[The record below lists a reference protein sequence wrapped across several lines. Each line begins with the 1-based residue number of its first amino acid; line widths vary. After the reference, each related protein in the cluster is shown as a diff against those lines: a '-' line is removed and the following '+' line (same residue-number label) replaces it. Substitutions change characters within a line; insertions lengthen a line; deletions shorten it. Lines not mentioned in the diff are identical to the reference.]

1 MWHNTIEYPSEEVHH
16 QHCTYE
22 QVDLTVVNRHWM
34 INTLDERQFNG
45 STKMEGKKEIDEAKT
60 TNLICFF
67 SFGFLTFFYSELMLT
82 AASDIL
88 AGTTIP
94 TTAVVISTSV
104 SQVALKTIM
113 PWIMHKIPHIFRVLT
128 IVVLFSSG
136 LVTLVCSSNVVVR
149 LVGVLLASSG
159 TAMSEMTFISLTAF
173 YSKITIIAFTAG
185 VGTSGLLGTLY
196 YTGEKISL

>member
-1 MWHNTIEYPSEEVHH
+1 
-16 QHCTYE
+16 
-22 QVDLTVVNRHWM
+22 M

-45 STKMEGKKEIDEAKT
+45 STKMEGKKQTDEAKT

-67 SFGFLTFFYSELMLT
+67 SFGLLTLIYTELILT
-82 AASDIL
+82 AASDIF

-94 TTAVVISTSV
+94 TTAVVISIGV
-104 SQVALKTIM
+104 PQVVLKTIM

-128 IVVLFSSG
+128 VVALFSSG

-159 TAMSEMTFISLTAF
+159 KAMSEMTFISLTAF
-173 YSKITIIAFTAG
+173 YNKVTISAFTAG
-185 VGTSGLLGTLY
+185 VGAGGLLGTLY
-196 YTGEKISL
+196 YTGETISF